1 MSAALSVNASEEM
14 VQAMKSY
21 SVALGLAFQIKDDL
35 LDYEGT
41 ESVGKPLGV
50 DIL

>member
-1 MSAALSVNASEEM
+1 MRA
-14 VQAMKSY
+14 Y

-35 LDYEGT
+35 LDYAGT

-50 DIL
+50 DILEQRSQCRFLEH